1 MPKFG
6 ALMVF
11 FALSNAA
18 LPGTSGF
25 VGEFII
31 ILASFKINAWIAT
44 MAATTLVI
52 GAFYTLWMVKRVIF
66 GSVVNNKINSL
77 KEINFIE
84 SLPLCVLAL
93 SILALGLW
101 PNPLFDL
108 MFNSINVLS
117 ELILSKAS

>member
-1 MPKFG
+1 
-6 ALMVF
+6 
-11 FALSNAA
+11 

-31 ILASFKINAWIAT
+31 ILASFKINAWIAI
-44 MAATTLVI
+44 MASTTLVI

-66 GSVVNNKINSL
+66 GSVVNSKINTL

-84 SLPLCVLAL
+84 SLPLCLLAL
-93 SILALGLW
+93 SILALGLF

-108 MFNSINVLS
+108 MSNSINILS